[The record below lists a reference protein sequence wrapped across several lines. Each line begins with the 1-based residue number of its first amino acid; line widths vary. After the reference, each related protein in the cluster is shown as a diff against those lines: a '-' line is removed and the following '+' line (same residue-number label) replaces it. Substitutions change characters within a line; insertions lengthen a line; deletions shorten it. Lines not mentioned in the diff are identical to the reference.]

1 MRKSLFARWRANF
14 LAGLAVVL
22 PAVISIAVV
31 VWLFRNVSNLTDTL
45 LIFLPKEWT
54 HQRDGDG
61 KMYWYWSVCALA
73 LAILLIGL
81 VGRLARNY
89 VGKQL
94 IGMIDLAMLKVP
106 LLNKIY
112 GAIKQVNDAFSSS
125 NTSFKQVV
133 LVEFPRAGQY
143 SIGFVTG
150 ADHQLGS
157 AQATDRMLSIFV
169 PTTPNPTSG
178 FLVMTPEREVT
189 KLNMSVAEGIKFII
203 SLGAISPEQASPLD
217 VKHPAPRDSLSG

>member
-112 GAIKQVNDAFSSS
+112 GAIKQVNDAFSS
-125 NTSFKQVV
+125 
-133 LVEFPRAGQY
+133 
-143 SIGFVTG
+143 
-150 ADHQLGS
+150 
-157 AQATDRMLSIFV
+157 
-169 PTTPNPTSG
+169 
-178 FLVMTPEREVT
+178 
-189 KLNMSVAEGIKFII
+189 
-203 SLGAISPEQASPLD
+203 
-217 VKHPAPRDSLSG
+217 